1 MCLSRANHGK
11 INRLHERCLLRIIY
25 SNKTS
30 LFEVLLEKDGSVSIH
45 NRNLQLL
52 AIEMD
57 NPSNRLSLT
66 VVTELFEKKNERQYI
81 LRHNSQFTVP
91 PVNSFI
97 MGKRF
102 IPGF

>member
-1 MCLSRANHGK
+1 MCHSRANHGK
-11 INRLHERCLLRIIY
+11 INRLHERLLRIIY

-57 NPSNRLSLT
+57 NPSKRLSLT

>member
-1 MCLSRANHGK
+1 MCHSRANHGK
-11 INRLHERCLLRIIY
+11 INRLHERCPLRIIY
-25 SNKTS
+25 SDKTS
-30 LFEVLLEKDGSVSIH
+30 LFEVLLEKDGSASIH

-57 NPSNRLSLT
+57 NPSKRLFLT
-66 VVTELFEKKNERQYI
+66 IVTELFEKKNERQYI
-81 LRHNSQFTVP
+81 LRHNSQFTIP

>member
-1 MCLSRANHGK
+1 MCDSRVNHGK

-25 SNKTS
+25 SDKTS
-30 LFEVLLEKDGSVSIH
+30 LFEVLLEKDGSASIH

-57 NPSNRLSLT
+57 NPSRRLSLT
-66 VVTELFEKKNERQYI
+66 VVTDLFEKRNERQYI

-97 MGKRF
+97 VGKRF
-102 IPGF
+102 IPWF